1 MNRNEK
7 LYVYPNGMEF
17 TEKQIMEAAILNGK
31 KAGVTGA
38 VGVITFLG
46 IISATSLALKGAE
59 VAGHYLKNKAVSY
72 YKNKETTLESTTN
85 DVKEESTEQE
95 KNESTD
101 FEELVDEDKNDED
114 EL

>member
-1 MNRNEK
+1 MNKNEK

-17 TEKQIMEAAILNGK
+17 TEKQIMDAAILNGK

-46 IISATSLALKGAE
+46 MLSVSSLALKGAE

-72 YKNKETTLESTTN
+72 YKNKETASGPEN
-85 DVKEESTEQE
+85 VKEFTEPE
-95 KNESTD
+95 NNDSTD
-101 FEELVDEDKNDED
+101 FNESVDKNDED